1 MTPLLE
7 DEATLWSA
15 SLDHDDRAFGALFDL
30 HRDRVF
36 RHVLRLVEHRGEAE
50 DVTAAAFFDLW
61 RRRADVRV
69 VEGSVLPWLLV
80 TAGNLARNH
89 GRKAR
94 RYQQVLRTLPR
105 DPGSYDV
112 TAVVEEQDDLDR
124 RAAAVRHAFARLK
137 PIDAQLL
144 DLTTRAELP
153 VQDAAAVLGISAGAA
168 RVRLHRAR
176 NRLRD
181 LLPADLDPSY
191 PNEAR

>member
-1 MTPLLE
+1 MGTGE
-7 DEATLWSA
+7 DETWAAARAGS
-15 SLDHDDRAFGALFDL
+15 SRAFSSLFDL
-30 HRDRVF
+30 HYDRVF
-36 RHVLRLVEHRGEAE
+36 RHVVGLLDQGADADEVCGS
-50 DVTAAAFFDLW
+50 AFLELW
-61 RRRADVRV
+61 RLRERV
-69 VEGSVLPWLLV
+69 QLVHGSVLPWLLV